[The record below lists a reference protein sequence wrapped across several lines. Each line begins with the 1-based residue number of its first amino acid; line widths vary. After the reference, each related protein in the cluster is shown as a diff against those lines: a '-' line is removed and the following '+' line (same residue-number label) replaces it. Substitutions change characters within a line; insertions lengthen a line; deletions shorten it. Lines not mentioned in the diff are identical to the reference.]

1 MNEMR
6 LMQDPAPKFECE
18 YEFIKQ
24 AANMCD
30 FVKQYCT
37 EIETINLF

>member
-1 MNEMR
+1 MNIVR
-6 LMQDPAPKFECE
+6 LLEEEKSIPCE

-24 AANMCD
+24 AANMCE
-30 FVKQYCT
+30 FVKEYCT